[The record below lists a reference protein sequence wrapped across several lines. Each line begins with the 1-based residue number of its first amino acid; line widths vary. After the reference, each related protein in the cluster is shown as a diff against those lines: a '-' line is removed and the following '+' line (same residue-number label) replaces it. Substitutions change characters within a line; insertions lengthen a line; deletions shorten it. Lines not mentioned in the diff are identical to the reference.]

1 MLIGYARVSTDDQKL
16 DLQRD
21 AFAKAGVLPDDI
33 YTDEMSGARYK
44 RPGLDLALK
53 RLRDGDVFVV
63 WRLDRLGR
71 SVRELIDRVDQIK
84 AVGAEFRSLTEV
96 IDTNSA
102 GGKLMFHVFAA
113 VAEFERNLLI
123 ERTYAGMEAAKRRGR
138 VGGRKHYLDQ
148 GMIDDLKI
156 DLADTDDSLDEIAA
170 RYGIKRRTINN
181 YVPGGRG
188 ALRARLESGEEAL
201 NYDEPITRKELRAVA
216 ARQS

>member
-33 YTDEMSGARYK
+33 YTDEMSGVRRK
-44 RPGLDLALK
+44 RPGLELALK

-71 SVRELIDRVDQIK
+71 SVRELIDRVEQIK
-84 AVGAEFRSLTEV
+84 AAGCQFRSLTET
-96 IDTNSA
+96 IDTVSA

-123 ERTYAGMEAAKRRGR
+123 ERTYAGMAAAAARGR
-138 VGGRKHYLDQ
+138 KGGRKHYLNDAQ
-148 GMIDDLKI
+148 LEQMKI
-156 DLADTDDSLDEIAA
+156 LLADTDDPLDDIAA
-170 RYGIKRRTINN
+170 QFGIKRRTINN
-181 YVPGGRG
+181 YVDGGRAG
-188 ALRARLESGEEAL
+188 LRHRIELGEEVL
-201 NYDEPITRKELRAVA
+201 NYGRA
-216 ARQS
+216 